1 VVLHVKMNVGNIELK
16 STSMWQYLVKY
27 NPLQHI
33 YRQYSPTI
41 LNVINVGSIPLYHV
55 SKRELEFKLDTQ
67 RVGWYI
73 CGTRSNHESSSLC
86 YICFSQQHN
95 HVNDTRLQSLIK
107 HISNMVYNIS
117 FHVGFGLISND
128 FLYCL

>member
-1 VVLHVKMNVGNIELK
+1 VKMNVGSIELK
-16 STSMWQYLVKY
+16 STSMWQYLFKY
-27 NPLQHI
+27 NIHYNTSTVYIHLP
-33 YRQYSPTI
+33 PTI

-86 YICFSQQHN
+86 YICFSQQYN
-95 HVNDTRLQSLIK
+95 HVNDIRLQSLIK
-107 HISNMVYNIS
+107 HGV
-117 FHVGFGLISND
+117 
-128 FLYCL
+128 